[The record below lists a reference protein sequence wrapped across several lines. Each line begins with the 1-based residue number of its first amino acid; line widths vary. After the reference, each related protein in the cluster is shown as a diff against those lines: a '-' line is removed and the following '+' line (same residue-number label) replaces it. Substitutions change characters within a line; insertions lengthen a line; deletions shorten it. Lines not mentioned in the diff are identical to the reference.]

1 MSEERIGIR
10 YAISQ
15 GLAACAGNDLAG
27 AATQLFETLGYRSS
41 RSLRLRPATAASY
54 RAQFDP
60 GNQLDPAKA
69 LTDEWRS
76 VQMLFQLTDEDVD
89 NSGQLRLSFDSSTQ
103 VDNAIYE
110 SYLFFAIDLG
120 GDSYTRTQ
128 LAVATRELNRLF
140 PMPALLLFRHGG
152 RLSFAV
158 IDRRL
163 HKRDSSR
170 DVLEKVT
177 LIKDIDSASPHRAHI
192 EILHDLSLAELH
204 RLHGVNNFVELHRA
218 WRTVLSSSELNKR
231 FFKEIANWY
240 FWAVQNVTFPE
251 GAGEDVE
258 VRNATSVIRLI
269 TRLIFVWFL
278 KEKGLIP
285 DDLFNQRRLAELLH
299 SLTSGESS
307 YYKAILQNLFFA
319 TLNQE
324 MNTPQKPEIRKF
336 RGENRQHYNITN
348 LYRYR
353 ALFREPDAALALFAN
368 IPFLNGGLFECLDK
382 PDESGAVQRV
392 DGFSDRPDNPLDVP
406 NFLFFGGEK
415 NIDLNEVYGTRG
427 SRYTVRGL
435 IEIFQRYKFTITEN
449 TPIEEEIALDP
460 ELLGQVFENLL
471 AAYNPETESTAR
483 KQTGSFYTPREVVAY
498 MVDEALVAHLS
509 GALPTDDNGEEGD
522 GEGDGD
528 REERLRQLL
537 AYTHEKPAF
546 SPDETTALIHA
557 IHSLKILDPACG
569 SGAFPMGILQK
580 LVFVLT
586 RLDPRNERWKES
598 QLAAVRATP
607 DPTLRAEMEQRV
619 EEAFAH
625 NELDYGRKLYLI
637 ENCIYG
643 VDIQPIAVQIA
654 KLRFFISL
662 VVDQALDDSRENR
675 GIIPLPNLETKFV
688 AANSLLPA
696 GTGQM
701 GLRSEDI
708 AIWENELADVRRRHF
723 TARTP
728 TTKAK
733 WRKRDGELREVIKEL
748 LLEDVFFQFL
758 PDANTI
764 AERLA
769 HWDPYDQNSS
779 ADFFDPEWMFGL
791 SEGFHILIG
800 NPPYVRQEKIR
811 QLKPRLQPLYPY
823 TYSGTADLYVYF
835 YERSHQLLVE
845 GGVLLFITPN
855 KYFRANYGVG
865 LRKLLGNRMTI
876 RRLIDFGDAP
886 VFTAIAYPSI
896 VAAVKAPPPPDH
908 RLLALNWQPGPPVE
922 EFVEIARSRSFAVAQ
937 SRLDGEGWQLETPTV
952 LGLLDKVRAAGKPLG
967 EYVEGRFYYGIK
979 TGYNE
984 AFVIDGPTKERLIA
998 EHPSSAE
1005 VIKPFL
1011 RGRDV
1016 KRWRVDSPDLFV
1028 LYIPWDTTI
1037 TDYPAILNHLR
1048 QYQSGLGTRPE
1059 VVEGRFPWYAL
1070 SRYGSQYREEFEQ
1083 PKIILPAI
1091 SNKVEFAADYE
1102 GFYGNDKTS
1111 ICVPEKVEPVLGKL
1125 NSRLIWWFITKTAA
1139 GRQGGFYEFKPMYV
1153 SQIPI
1158 ASGSEDAE
1166 IESLVRDIQSRVAG
1180 DPSADVSDL
1189 EAAIDA
1195 QVYRLYG
1202 LTEDEIA
1209 IVEGATVG

>member
-1 MSEERIGIR
+1 MSEVHTQSRHVI
-10 YAISQ
+10 AQ
-15 GLAACAGNDLAG
+15 GLAACVGNDLA
-27 AATQLFETLGYRSS
+27 ATATQLFDALGYSS
-41 RSLRLRPATAASY
+41 PRSLRLDPATAESF
-54 RAQFDP
+54 RARFDP
-60 GNQLDPAKA
+60 ENRLDPDKA
-69 LTDEWRS
+69 LTGEWRS
-76 VQMLFQLTDEDVD
+76 VQLLFQLTDDDVD
-89 NSGQLRLSFDSSTQ
+89 NSEQLGFVFDSSNR
-103 VDNAIYE
+103 VDNAIIE
-110 SYLFFAIDLG
+110 SYLFFAIDLS

-128 LAVATRELNRLF
+128 LATTTREINRLF

-177 LIKDIDSASPHRAHI
+177 LIKDIDCASPHRAHI

-204 RLHGVNNFVELHRA
+204 RLHGVSNFVELHRA

-324 MNTPQKPEIRKF
+324 MNTAQKPEIRKF

-353 ALFREPDAALALFAN
+353 ALFRKPDAALALFAH

-509 GALPTDDNGEEGD
+509 AALPTDDNDEEGD
-522 GEGDGD
+522 DEEGDGD

-557 IHSLKILDPACG
+557 IHGLKILDPACG

-580 LVFVLT
+580 LVFVLA
-586 RLDPRNERWKES
+586 RLDPHNEGWKES

-662 VVDQALDDSRENR
+662 VVDQALDDQRENR
-675 GIIPLPNLETKFV
+675 GILPLPNLETKFV

-701 GLRSEDI
+701 GFRSDDI
-708 AIWENELADVRRRHF
+708 TIWERELEDVRRRHF

-728 TTKAK
+728 ATKAK
-733 WRKRDGELREVIKEL
+733 WRKRDAELREEIKRL
-748 LLEDVFFQFL
+748 LLADPFFQVL

-779 ADFFDPEWMFGL
+779 ADFFDPEWMFGVKD
-791 SEGFHILIG
+791 GFDILIE
-800 NPPYVRQEKIR
+800 NPPYGAELSEDHKNHLKIR
-811 QLKPRLQPLYPY
+811 HRNIVERLRNSFLYFMGE
-823 TYSGTADLYVYF
+823 SFHLA
-835 YERSHQLLVE
+835 RE
-845 GGVLLFITPN
+845 GGVICMILPNEFLFQIYMTKARRFFLEN
-855 KYFRANYGVG
+855 SRFLFAINLGEDIGEKGERKYQI
-865 LRKLLGNRMTI
+865 K
-876 RRLIDFGDAP
+876 
-886 VFTAIAYPSI
+886 
-896 VAAVKAPPPPDH
+896 
-908 RLLALNWQPGPPVE
+908 PVE
-922 EFVEIARSRSFAVAQ
+922 
-937 SRLDGEGWQLETPTV
+937 
-952 LGLLDKVRAAGKPLG
+952 
-967 EYVEGRFYYGIK
+967 
-979 TGYNE
+979 
-984 AFVIDGPTKERLIA
+984 
-998 EHPSSAE
+998 
-1005 VIKPFL
+1005 
-1011 RGRDV
+1011 
-1016 KRWRVDSPDLFV
+1016 
-1028 LYIPWDTTI
+1028 
-1037 TDYPAILNHLR
+1037 
-1048 QYQSGLGTRPE
+1048 
-1059 VVEGRFPWYAL
+1059 
-1070 SRYGSQYREEFEQ
+1070 
-1083 PKIILPAI
+1083 
-1091 SNKVEFAADYE
+1091 
-1102 GFYGNDKTS
+1102 
-1111 ICVPEKVEPVLGKL
+1111 
-1125 NSRLIWWFITKTAA
+1125 
-1139 GRQGGFYEFKPMYV
+1139 
-1153 SQIPI
+1153 
-1158 ASGSEDAE
+1158 
-1166 IESLVRDIQSRVAG
+1166 
-1180 DPSADVSDL
+1180 
-1189 EAAIDA
+1189 
-1195 QVYRLYG
+1195 
-1202 LTEDEIA
+1202 
-1209 IVEGATVG
+1209 